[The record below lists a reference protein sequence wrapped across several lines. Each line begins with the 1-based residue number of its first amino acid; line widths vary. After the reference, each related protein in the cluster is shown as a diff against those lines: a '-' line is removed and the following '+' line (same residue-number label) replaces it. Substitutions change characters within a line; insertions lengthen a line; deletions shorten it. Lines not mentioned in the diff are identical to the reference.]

1 MAEAKTGDR
10 VSVHYKG
17 TLDDGQQFD
26 NSRERDE
33 PIDFVVG
40 DNQIIAGFEDAVKGM
55 TPGDTKAVRVEAED
69 AYGERRDELVFTVP
83 KSELP
88 DDVEVQVGSRLQLGT
103 PDGQS
108 VVVTVTAIDDDNL
121 TLDANHMLAGKALNF
136 EIELVD
142 VQEQA

>member
-88 DDVEVQVGSRLQLGT
+88 DDVEVEVGSRLQLGT